1 MLLINGEI
9 NSKLAK
15 EGVKGYNVPGI
26 ETDRMERGLGRLRI
40 GGENRREGEDWGRR
54 RNWGEGKVVIA
65 EKAIGV

>member
-40 GGENRREGEDWGRR
+40 GGEKRREGED
-54 RNWGEGKVVIA
+54 
-65 EKAIGV
+65 